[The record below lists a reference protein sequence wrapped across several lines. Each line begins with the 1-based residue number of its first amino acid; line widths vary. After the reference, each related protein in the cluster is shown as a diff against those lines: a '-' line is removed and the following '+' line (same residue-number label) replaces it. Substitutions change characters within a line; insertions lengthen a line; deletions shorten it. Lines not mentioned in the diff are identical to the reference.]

1 MEISRTQLTIRLGEA
16 MRTLRLLLGAALF
29 VICLGPVIAQDAAKA
44 QQAPAAVPTV
54 QPATAAQT
62 EDVKVP
68 ESYVARTKKAGAV
81 LELTMKDAIRLA
93 LTNNLDIAIQDFN
106 EDLNRQKVIQT
117 KGFYDPI
124 LNFSIGYGSNESPNT
139 RILDAG
145 LGVDVSTS
153 NSFQLNSNVQQNVPG
168 GGQLALSFN
177 NSRRASNDSFTFMNP
192 NFGSNFGVDFRQP
205 LWRGF
210 RETST
215 EHSLKLVNLDS
226 KISDSQFQD
235 TVSRIVQ
242 QVQNQYWDLVFAIE
256 NHETGRQSMELAIVQ
271 HRNNQKRV
279 EIGVMAPI
287 EITKS
292 RAAVA
297 VREQEMIRSE
307 VQIIEAQN
315 GLKRML
321 APDPKATIWGL
332 NVLPADKPTERQ
344 IAITMDEAIN
354 RALERRPELEQVRLQ
369 MQRNDIDRKFAKNTS
384 KPDFGL
390 RAFMTSSG
398 TAGNVMTRALVDTNG
413 DGVPDSAEG
422 PWVTVPNAPFY
433 GNFGKSMTSAFKFNY
448 VNYGFYLTVEMP
460 LWRDRTN
467 EASLAQIAI
476 NERRLNS
483 QMKNEQQ
490 LVMVDVR
497 NAYEGMQTQK
507 KALDAAR
514 VSRQLAEEQLAGEN
528 KRFEAGLSTNFE
540 VLQYQNDLSDARVRE
555 IQALINVEKAV
566 TALQRSMYTIIDDQD
581 IVLAKDQN
589 GNGQPTTTK

>member
-1 MEISRTQLTIRLGEA
+1 
-16 MRTLRLLLGAALF
+16 MRTLRLLLGAFLF
-29 VICLGPVIAQDAAKA
+29 VICLGPVIAQDAAQA
-44 QQAPAAVPTV
+44 QQAPATPAVQ
-54 QPATAAQT
+54 QPTAAQT

-68 ESYVARTKKAGAV
+68 ESYVQRTKRAGAV
-81 LELTMKDAIRLA
+81 LELSMKDAIRLA

-117 KGFYDPI
+117 KGYYDPI
-124 LNFSIGYGSNESPNT
+124 LSFTIGYRTTETPNT
-139 RILDAG
+139 RTLDAG
-145 LGVDVSTS
+145 QGIPVSTS
-153 NSFQLNSNVQQNVPG
+153 SGVTLNTSVSQYVPG
-168 GGQLALSFN
+168 GGAFQMSFN
-177 NSRRASNDSFTFMNP
+177 NNRASANDAFKFINP
-192 NFGSNFGVDFRQP
+192 SYGTNFSLGFSQP

-210 RETST
+210 RQTQT
-215 EHSLKLVNLDS
+215 ERTLKITNLDS

-271 HRNNQKRV
+271 HKNNQKRV

-315 GLKRML
+315 GPKRML

-332 NVLPADKPTERQ
+332 NVLPTDKPMERQ
-344 IAITMDEAIN
+344 VALTMDEAIN
-354 RALERRPELEQVRLQ
+354 RALERRPEIEQIRLQ
-369 MQRNDIDRKFAKNTS
+369 MQINEVDRKYTRNS
-384 KPDFGL
+384 GKP
-390 RAFMTSSG
+390 AFNVQASMTSNG
-398 TAGNVMTRALVDTNG
+398 TAGNMIG
-413 DGVPDSAEG
+413 EDGLPVLSS
-422 PWVTVPNAPFY
+422 PFY
-433 GNFGKSMTSAFKFNY
+433 GNFGTSIPSALGFDY
-448 VNYGFYLTVEMP
+448 VDYNVRLNIEMP
-460 LWRDRTN
+460 LWRNRTN
-467 EASLAQIAI
+467 EAALAQIVI

-483 QMKNEQQ
+483 QMKNQQQ

-555 IQALINVEKAV
+555 IQALINLEKAI
-566 TALQRSMYTIIDDQD
+566 TALQRSMYTIVDDQD

-589 GNGQPTTTK
+589 GSGQPTTTK

>member
-1 MEISRTQLTIRLGEA
+1 

>member
-1 MEISRTQLTIRLGEA
+1 

-29 VICLGPVIAQDAAKA
+29 VFCLGPVIAQDATKA
-44 QQAPAAVPTV
+44 QQAPATPAVQAP
-54 QPATAAQT
+54 TAAQT
-62 EDVKVP
+62 EEVKVLD
-68 ESYVARTKKAGAV
+68 SYVTRTKKAGAV
-81 LELTMKDAIRLA
+81 LELSMKDAIRLA

-106 EDLNRQKVIQT
+106 EDLNREKIIET

-124 LNFSIGYGSNESPNT
+124 LGFNIGYNATESPNT
-139 RILDAG
+139 RTLDAG
-145 LGVDVSTS
+145 QGILVSTS
-153 NSFQLNSNVQQNVPG
+153 NGIVLNTTISQYVPG
-168 GGQLALSFN
+168 GGGYQISFN
-177 NSRRASNDSFTFMNP
+177 NNRSSANDAFKFINP
-192 NFGSNFGVDFRQP
+192 SFGSNVRLSFSQP

-210 RETST
+210 RQTQT
-215 EHSLKLVNLDS
+215 ERTLKVTNLDS
-226 KISDSQFQD
+226 KISDSQFKD

-271 HRNNQKRV
+271 HKNNQKRV

-332 NVLPADKPTERQ
+332 NILPTDKPTERQ
-344 IAITMDEAIN
+344 VALTMDEAIN
-354 RALERRPELEQVRLQ
+354 RALERRPEIEQIRLQ
-369 MQRNDIDRKFAKNTS
+369 MEMNEVDRKYTKNAGKPAFNLQATLTS
-384 KPDFGL
+384 I
-390 RAFMTSSG
+390 G
-398 TAGNVMTRALVDTNG
+398 TAGRVIDDNGVLVPG
-413 DGVPDSAEG
+413 S
-422 PWVTVPNAPFY
+422 PFY
-433 GNFGKSMTSAFKFNY
+433 GSFGSSMSSALGFDYLNY
-448 VNYGFYLTVEMP
+448 DVRLNVEMP
-460 LWRDRTN
+460 LWRNRTN
-467 EASLAQIAI
+467 EAALAQIAI
-476 NERRLNS
+476 GERRLNS
-483 QMKNEQQ
+483 QMKNTQQ

-540 VLQYQNDLSDARVRE
+540 VLQYQNDLADARVRE
-555 IQALINVEKAV
+555 IQALINLEKSI
-566 TALQRSMYTIIDDQD
+566 TALQRSMYTIVDDQD
-581 IVLAKDQN
+581 IVVAKAQSA
-589 GNGQPTTTK
+589 NGQPTTTK